1 MGGFRTAAAGD
12 DQVHMAAEDHIGRPI
27 FRKCGD
33 TLHFARGAPGRLDAP
48 AAVGLLLVER
58 YTFQPFAFVA
68 LPAFVAQHVRRIG
81 IFQCL
86 ALVVIGAGGFIL
98 GVDRI
103 PHAEHVRQA
112 AALVKRT
119 LTVAALPLRIAR
131 AVFRVEQVR
140 DGAVHVPVD
149 ELEPRAGVRG
159 IDFQIGL
166 RDRSGADL
174 TRDGFHEVVLQQRLV
189 DGAQVF
195 VILHPVRLDGL
206 DLIARSQQHVV
217 EIRCRDDGESEL
229 LGTLRNR
236 GEQVHAIQDTR
247 ARSRTQASEDR
258 PRGVQPHSTVGRR
271 GHRREARLTV
281 AGHRNRAVRVRSN
294 SRHGIVERRVFLCN
308 ADSLARNHLDLL
320 FREFHVLTVDGRT
333 FGIRTVKGV
342 FLLVQQVVDALAPV
356 VRLVHPHIS
365 IAPRQHRRRGQ

>member
-58 YTFQPFAFVA
+58 YAFQPFAFVA

-112 AALVKRT
+112 AALVIRT

-140 DGAVHVPVD
+140 DGTVHIPVD
-149 ELEPRAGVRG
+149 ELEPRAGVPG
-159 IDFQIGL
+159 IDFQISL

-174 TRDGFHEVVLQQRLV
+174 ARDGLHEVVLQQCFI
-189 DGAQVF
+189 DGAQELV
-195 VILHPVRLDGL
+195 VLHPVRLDSL

-229 LGTLRNR
+229 LGALRNR

-258 PRGVQPHSTVGRR
+258 PRGV
-271 GHRREARLTV
+271 
-281 AGHRNRAVRVRSN
+281 
-294 SRHGIVERRVFLCN
+294 
-308 ADSLARNHLDLL
+308 
-320 FREFHVLTVDGRT
+320 
-333 FGIRTVKGV
+333 
-342 FLLVQQVVDALAPV
+342 
-356 VRLVHPHIS
+356 
-365 IAPRQHRRRGQ
+365 